1 MSQGNLN
8 PNPIPAEPKTRFEL
22 SKHTPE
28 KPFFSGVKMFIAVV
42 VSLAALAASVLGGVY
57 ILVTGPPADF
67 YQKPV
72 LVTNETKND
81 PVQTSVPEKSDQDKV
96 TDLMADYQEQWNG
109 GSFPSSLVTSDFQAK
124 SMVGETLTSASDY
137 FNANEEIIKLK
148 VLNITQ
154 ISRDELAVTTNEL
167 IRYDTGIGKWFSN
180 AGGTDQE
187 GDLVVERIIEHE
199 YRLVNSGSWRIKS
212 RAWKRQT
219 PALIQQAGELT
230 LSYQL
235 DEGTVQFDDRRPSKE
250 SLEPF
255 YNAIAS
261 DLQGGFL
268 SYSTFP
274 SNYSVTF
281 DSGGTIGRDEIQG
294 RLSKIHRNVR
304 DVKVTY
310 TIDTVEQTGPTSAE
324 ATVRF
329 VAEFIPRD
337 STVGN
342 RYVAVW
348 RDLDTWTRP
357 QDTETTW
364 TRTATR
370 RTLRSPLWQHYENK
384 RPPEPPASPATGDS
398 QGDSSL
404 FHGE

>member
-8 PNPIPAEPKTRFEL
+8 PNPIPAEPKTRFDL

-42 VSLAALAASVLGGVY
+42 VSLAALGASVLGGVY
-57 ILVTGPPADF
+57 ILVTGPPPDF

-261 DLQGGFL
+261 DLQSGFL

-310 TIDTVEQTGPTSAE
+310 TIDAVEQTGPTSAE